1 MDHSIYRGIYFTFEE
16 MKFLNVIKQTVMIK
30 KNRVDIK
37 KTSFS
42 DGRLNELVNLFS
54 TSYNSDLL
62 KKEQKKANQEVNNK
76 FGVLRHL
83 L

>member
-1 MDHSIYRGIYFTFEE
+1 MMDQRIYGEIYFTFEE
-16 MKFLNVIKQTVMIK
+16 MKLLNVIKQTVMII

-42 DGRLNELVNLFS
+42 DWRLSELVNLFS

-62 KKEQKKANQEVNNK
+62 KKEQKKANQEGNNK
-76 FGVLRHL
+76 FGVLR
-83 L
+83 